1 MEHDVMNK
9 QKSCDVANEQRE
21 TAPTI
26 YVVDD
31 DDSLRDSL
39 AGLFKSVGL
48 NARAFRSAKEFLD
61 DRRPDCSGCI
71 VLDVR
76 LPGMSGLDFQA
87 ELERTGVHLPIVF
100 ITGYGDIP
108 MSVKA
113 MKGGAIEFLTKPF
126 REQDLLDAVQVAV
139 ERDKIQRQRQKQL
152 TSLKK
157 ELSALTARE
166 QEVFRL
172 VAAGLMNKQ
181 IAAELGVSEITVKIH
196 RGNMMRKM
204 GAKSLAEL
212 VRMADMLD
220 LGPHQPEMARTGS

>member
-1 MEHDVMNK
+1 MNK
-9 QKSCDVANEQRE
+9 QKSGNAANEQRE
-21 TAPTI
+21 IPPTI
-26 YVVDD
+26 YIVDD

-39 AGLFKSVGL
+39 SNLFRSVGL
-48 NARAFRSAKEFLD
+48 QARQFRSAQDFLEEN
-61 DRRPDCSGCI
+61 RPDSSGCL

-87 ELERTGVHLPIVF
+87 ELERTGAGLPIVF

-113 MKGGAIEFLTKPF
+113 MKSGAVEFLTKPF
-126 REQDLLDAVQVAV
+126 REQELLDAVQLAV
-139 ERDKIQRQRQKQL
+139 ERNKRQRQHHKQL
-152 TSLKK
+152 ATLRKDFSG
-157 ELSALTARE
+157 LTVRE
-166 QEVFRL
+166 QEVFKL

-181 IAAELGVSEITVKIH
+181 IAADLGVSEITVKIH

-212 VRMADMLD
+212 VRMADLLD
-220 LGPHQPEMARTGS
+220 LGANQPDIRAGT